1 MLSLRLKIVFAK
13 ATKKHRLILEILDR
27 VQKFNSQEN
36 AKKDARKIWNTGT
49 IKYMGCNEAT
59 SVIQIDRSYAK
70 MGDFSDW
77 QWAAMKYI
85 FNLHESMQK
94 MLYCP
99 FISIHLVEM
108 SLAPDIDIDP
118 SHTQNYHSVCIWRF
132 FVFFFFN
139 LQMCAGETN
148 LNNELRQNASTL
160 THRIARHGERSA

>member
-1 MLSLRLKIVFAK
+1 
-13 ATKKHRLILEILDR
+13 
-27 VQKFNSQEN
+27 
-36 AKKDARKIWNTGT
+36 
-49 IKYMGCNEAT
+49 
-59 SVIQIDRSYAK
+59 
-70 MGDFSDW
+70 
-77 QWAAMKYI
+77 MKYI